1 MRKIPITA
9 EEVSVP
15 ERAATEAHPDG
26 VFLAD
31 EVFFQAVEH
40 SPVAISITD
49 LKANIL
55 YVNRAF
61 TQVTGYTEQE
71 VLGKNESILSN
82 HTTPRIAYQALWGR
96 LAQQKSWSGM
106 LLNRRKDERL
116 YLAELTVAPLLDESG
131 KTVHYLGMHRD
142 GSDMHQLEQRVIN
155 QRQMMESIL
164 NAVPSAVVL
173 LDESKSI
180 VSSNPGFMR
189 MASALMPDVPPDAL
203 VEMLAFR
210 LGNAFQQLVEDGRSF
225 SDKEFSI
232 DTGAGQPLWYSCFG
246 TRIDIRGEE
255 ADGFFEQPV
264 KHCILLMVTDITDMR
279 RRQEEVRLNA
289 LKALM
294 AEEDLVQG
302 MREAMNG
309 AIHQLQGPVNLMEM
323 AVNMLDRRNDSRDSA
338 VLSALQD
345 GLKAGRRALDNLE
358 RSIPQDIPE
367 SRKPVNVNELL
378 REVLSL
384 STKRLL
390 SNGITVNWN
399 PSLQLPA
406 LIGRE
411 QRLRSMFLHLVEN
424 AVDAMSGRD
433 VSNRELSIETSSE
446 GERIDIT
453 ITDTGGGIPVDLQ
466 VRVFEPFFT
475 TKTNGQV
482 VRGMGLAMVQD
493 VVTDHSGMVRIDSS
507 YTDGCRILLQLPL
520 NPLR

>member
-1 MRKIPITA
+1 MRKIRMSA
-9 EEVSVP
+9 DEVPVP
-15 ERAATEAHPDG
+15 ERAASDAHPDG

-61 TQVTGYTEQE
+61 TQVTGYTEDE

-106 LLNRRKDERL
+106 LLNRRKDDRL
-116 YLAELTVAPLLDESG
+116 YLAELTVAPLLNDEG
-131 KTVHYLGMHRD
+131 QTIHYLGMHRD
-142 GSDMHQLEQRVIN
+142 GSDMHQLEQRVVN

-173 LDESKSI
+173 LDEQQAI
-180 VSSNPGFMR
+180 VSSNPGF
-189 MASALMPDVPPDAL
+189 SALAATLMPDVPQDAL
-203 VEMLAFR
+203 VEVLSFR
-210 LGNAFQQLVEDGRSF
+210 LGNAYQQLLEDGRSF
-225 SDKEFSI
+225 TDKEFSV
-232 DTGAGQPLWYSCFG
+232 DNGTGRPFSYSCFG

-264 KHCILLMVTDITDMR
+264 KHCILLMVTDITDIR
-279 RRQEEVRLNA
+279 RRQEDVRLNA
-289 LKALM
+289 LKALI

-302 MREAMNG
+302 MRETMNG

-323 AVNMLDRRNDSRDSA
+323 AVNMLERRHDPRDKA

-345 GLKAGRRALDNLE
+345 GVRAGRSALDNLE
-358 RSIPQDIPE
+358 CSIPQDVPE
-367 SRKPVNVNELL
+367 SRKPVNLNEVL

-384 STKRLL
+384 STGRLL
-390 SNGITVNWN
+390 ANGITVNWQ

-406 LIGRE
+406 LVGRE
-411 QRLRSMFLHLVEN
+411 HRLRSMFRHLLEN
-424 AVDAMSGRD
+424 AIDAMSSRD
-433 VSNRELSIETSSE
+433 ITEREISISTHAE
-446 GERIDIT
+446 GESIICN
-453 ITDTGGGIPVDLQ
+453 IADTGPGIPPELH

-475 TKTNGQV
+475 TRSCGQV

-493 VVTDHSGMVRIDSS
+493 VVADHSGLVRID
-507 YTDGCRILLQLPL
+507 TDYSQGCKIVLQLPL

>member
-1 MRKIPITA
+1 MRKSPNVA
-9 EEVSVP
+9 EDISMP
-15 ERAATEAHPDG
+15 ERAASEAHPDG

-61 TQVTGYTEQE
+61 TQVTGYTEHE

-116 YLAELTVAPLLDESG
+116 YLAELTVAPLLDETG
-131 KTVHYLGMHRD
+131 KTVHYLSMHRD
-142 GSDMHQLEQRVIN
+142 GSDMHQLEQRVVN

-173 LDESKSI
+173 LDENKSI

-189 MASALMPDVPPDAL
+189 LAQESMPDVPPDAL

-232 DTGAGQPLWYSCFG
+232 DTGAGQPQWYSCFG

-255 ADGFFEQPV
+255 ADGFFDQPV

-289 LKALM
+289 LKALI

-323 AVNMLDRRNDSRDSA
+323 AVNMLDRRNDSRDAA

-345 GLKAGRRALDNLE
+345 GLKAGRMALGNLE
-358 RSIPQDIPE
+358 RSIPEDIPE

-390 SNGITVNWN
+390 ANGITVNWS

-411 QRLRSMFLHLVEN
+411 QRLRSMFLHLVDN
-424 AVDAMSGRD
+424 AIDAMSVR
-433 VSNRELSIETSSE
+433 SISERELTITSVSE
-446 GERIDIT
+446 GERIEIT
-453 ITDTGGGIPVDLQ
+453 IADTGAGIPAELQ
-466 VRVFEPFFT
+466 VRVFEPFFS
-475 TKTNGQV
+475 TKLHSQM
-482 VRGMGLAMVQD
+482 VRGMGLAMVQE
-493 VVTDHSGMVRIDSS
+493 VISDHSGLICIDSDYS
-507 YTDGCRILLQLPL
+507 RGCKVVLQLPL

>member
-1 MRKIPITA
+1 MRKVPITA
-9 EEVSVP
+9 DEVSIP
-15 ERAATEAHPDG
+15 ERGASEAHPDG

-106 LLNRRKDERL
+106 LLNRRKDGRL
-116 YLAELTVAPLLDESG
+116 YLAELTVAPLLDENEKS
-131 KTVHYLGMHRD
+131 VYYLGMHRD

-173 LDESKSI
+173 LDENKSI
-180 VSSNPGFMR
+180 VSSNPGFNHL
-189 MASALMPDVPPDAL
+189 ASTLMPDVPADAL

-210 LGNAFQQLVEDGRSF
+210 LGHAFQQLVDDGRPF
-225 SDKEFSI
+225 TDKEFSI
-232 DTGAGQPLWYSCFG
+232 DCSAGQPLWYSCFG

-264 KHCILLMVTDITDMR
+264 KHCMLLMVTDITDIR

-323 AVNMLDRRNDSRDSA
+323 AVNMLDRRNDSRDGA

-390 SNGITVNWN
+390 SNGITVNWI

-424 AVDAMSGRD
+424 AVDAMSNRD
-433 VSNRELSIETSSE
+433 ISVRELSIKTSSE
-446 GERIDIT
+446 GERIDIEV
-453 ITDTGGGIPVDLQ
+453 TDTGAGIPTDLQ

-482 VRGMGLAMVQD
+482 VRGIGVSHG
-493 VVTDHSGMVRIDSS
+493 T
-507 YTDGCRILLQLPL
+507 GCCE
-520 NPLR
+520 